1 MQRQDVPDPL
11 DEDTREQELLS
22 EMGMGPFLSRE
33 QENQCV
39 LMCPRACVCV
49 CVPACVILCTCVE
62 FTVSMH
68 NLYACLDV
76 SEIRI

>member
-39 LMCPRACVCV
+39 LMCPRARVCV
-49 CVPACVILCTCVE
+49 CVILCTCVQ

-68 NLYACLDV
+68 NLYACLDG